1 MQRNYGFV
9 VSTLDEREYT
19 LSAVTHGIRN
29 NWINALKTASNLN
42 IMPESDTLKP
52 RRELPSILDQDIKLT
67 RRNTASS
74 ITTTAASGQSEA
86 TTRSFSKSDV
96 SEIPAGPVS
105 PPLNRTPTSRLK
117 EKTRAGRTS
126 SLKSTLSL
134 NSISLTGST
143 TTEPRGRIIS
153 DEDFNSMIPE
163 RDGSNIKTKESNSL
177 PSYYTTDTT
186 TTSPAINGTNSNN
199 NNNDEKET
207 NGNENGPSLALKEA
221 NIMLARKSQ
230 EISNLR
236 KKLDNMNSDMDT
248 TLKNLNNEQVRNT
261 DLEKKLQQLEQE
273 HTLLQIKAA
282 NAEKSLREQS
292 KEITNLNQRV
302 REFSDLSSQYKA
314 QVADNKTLRQK
325 LDKLERINTAGPN
338 WKSLY
343 EGLQTQHQRER
354 ELWENKLKEMENDL
368 QNMVETNQEAEQKR
382 HIIDD
387 LSVQLQ
393 DSEARINQLLCQNDT
408 LQRNNETF
416 KQVKYISI
424 SDNGL

>member
-9 VSTLDEREYT
+9 VATLDEREYT

-42 IMPESDTLKP
+42 IMPESDTPKP
-52 RRELPSILDQDIKLT
+52 RRELPTILDTDIKLT

-74 ITTTAASGQSEA
+74 ITTSGSSPGLPDATSRIFTKTDTA
-86 TTRSFSKSDV
+86 D
-96 SEIPAGPVS
+96 IPPGPLS

-117 EKTRAGRTS
+117 DKTRAGRTS

-134 NSISLTGST
+134 NSISLTSNNAET
-143 TTEPRGRIIS
+143 RSRIIGE
-153 DEDFNSMIPE
+153 DDFNMIPE

-186 TTSPAINGTNSNN
+186 TNGTNDNNNEEKESNSNESNN
-199 NNNDEKET
+199 T
-207 NGNENGPSLALKEA
+207 SLALKEA
-221 NIMLARKSQ
+221 NILLARKSQ

-261 DLEKKLQQLEQE
+261 EMEKKLQQLEQE

-302 REFSDLSSQYKA
+302 REFSDLSSQYKT

-325 LDKLERINTAGPN
+325 LEKLERINTAGPN
-338 WKSLY
+338 WKTLY
-343 EGLQTQHQRER
+343 ESLQTQHQKER

-368 QNMVETNQEAEQKR
+368 QNMVETNQEAEQKG

-387 LSVQLQ
+387 LSHQLQ

-408 LQRNNETF
+408 LQRNNDTF
-416 KQVKYISI
+416 KQVK
-424 SDNGL
+424 NR